1 MNHEKPAIKFV
12 VSFNNKTKADYVLR
26 RMQVKTDEKPQLVAS
41 FLFLNHV
48 KHAISV
54 LFSKQFLSILMC
66 FLIESTNLKIF

>member
-1 MNHEKPAIKFV
+1 MNHGKPAIKFV
-12 VSFNNKTKADYVLR
+12 VSFNKKTKADYVFR
-26 RMQVKTDEKPQLVAS
+26 RMQPKTDEKPTLAGS